1 MDHSQ
6 QWLQPNE
13 AAHPL
18 ATDINAAFM
27 TADSNAG
34 PTMANHTPAESVQQ
48 AEPVYSTPQQ
58 PAIAAAP
65 PAQPT
70 APSDR
75 LQETTIDHSAA
86 ADASR
91 EQQSPV
97 ELPPHEAG
105 QAAPA
110 GNAAAE
116 ASGNDS
122 PMPDEIAESST
133 PVEEQQETV
142 QPMEVDQAAPESIPA
157 EAATGVEEHRSDDH
171 GMPLAEGRS
180 DQHTAAGVGAA
191 LVGAPEQPKEQPMD
205 AQVDAD
211 ESAKEQEA
219 AGSSQ
224 RGTAAPAGGSGGA
237 QAAGA
242 HGEAMV
248 VPQSVEQGSQELGD
262 HPGEAHG
269 VAEEGLGGHESAKH
283 EETPAAD
290 FASPAA
296 AVATPRVSLF
306 NHTPRNCL
314 RACW

>member
-1 MDHSQ
+1 MEHSQ
-6 QWLQPNE
+6 QCLQPNE
-13 AAHPL
+13 AAHTP
-18 ATDINAAFM
+18 ATDTNAAPM

-58 PAIAAAP
+58 PAFAAAP

-75 LQETTIDHSAA
+75 PQETTIDHSAA
-86 ADASR
+86 ADALR
-91 EQQSPV
+91 EQQSPG

-116 ASGNDS
+116 ASGGDS
-122 PMPDEIAESST
+122 PMPDQIAESST

-142 QPMEVDQAAPESIPA
+142 QPMEVDQAAPESTPA
-157 EAATGVEEHRSDDH
+157 EAATGVEEHRSDYH

-180 DQHTAAGVGAA
+180 DQHTDAGVGAA

-205 AQVDAD
+205 AQMDAD

-219 AGSSQ
+219 AGSFQ
-224 RGTAAPAGGSGGA
+224 QGTAAPAGGNGGA

-242 HGEAMV
+242 HGDAMG
-248 VPQSVEQGSQELGD
+248 VPQSVGQGSQELGD

-269 VAEEGLGGHESAKH
+269 VAEEGLGGNDGDKH
-283 EETPAAD
+283 EDIPEAT

-296 AVATPRVSLF
+296 AVATPRVGLF
-306 NHTPRNCL
+306 DYMPRNYF